1 MKKIKFD
8 LRDLHVYG
16 GMAAI
21 AIGVTVYIEWPGALI
36 AVGAI
41 CWFMGTYR
49 MGRL

>member
-1 MKKIKFD
+1 MKTFD

-16 GMAAI
+16 GMVAI
-21 AIGVTVYIEWPGALI
+21 AIGVMGYVGWPGALI
-36 AVGAI
+36 VAGAI